1 MIEVAGGKVV
11 PVLGDPADNFTIHA
25 QALLD
30 RVGPRTRA
38 VVVNSPCNP
47 TGATIPVVELE
58 RLVRELAGAPVLLIS
73 DECYE
78 PFVYGGAP
86 VSAARFHSV
95 ARDHLLIAYS
105 FSKAYAMT
113 GWRVGYGVGPRHLI
127 AAMINLQ
134 SHSTSN
140 PNSIAQKA
148 ALAALR
154 GGQESVAEMVAE
166 FKERRRLAMERLRRI
181 PALTCVEPAGA
192 FYLFVGVNRVLG
204 GDLPDD
210 VAFAARL
217 LEQNGVAVVPGT
229 PFGCPGYIRLSY
241 ATSRELLLRGLD
253 LLADFVKR

>member
-1 MIEVAGGKVV
+1 
-11 PVLGDPADNFTIHA
+11 
-25 QALLD
+25 
-30 RVGPRTRA
+30 
-38 VVVNSPCNP
+38 
-47 TGATIPVVELE
+47 
-58 RLVRELAGAPVLLIS
+58 
-73 DECYE
+73 
-78 PFVYGGAP
+78 
-86 VSAARFHSV
+86 
-95 ARDHLLIAYS
+95 
-105 FSKAYAMT
+105 
-113 GWRVGYGVGPRHLI
+113 
-127 AAMINLQ
+127 MINLQ